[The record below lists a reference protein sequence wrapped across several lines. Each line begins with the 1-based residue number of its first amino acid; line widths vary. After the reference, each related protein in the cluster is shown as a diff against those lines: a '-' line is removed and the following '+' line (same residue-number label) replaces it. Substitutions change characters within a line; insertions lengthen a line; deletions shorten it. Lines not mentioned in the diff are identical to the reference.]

1 MGAEEI
7 EGDEKVKKYALFL
20 GCLIPQRLPSAEL
33 ATRKVFSS
41 LGLEIADMSGY
52 TCCPD
57 PILARLMDRKVALS
71 LSARNLSIAEKQGL
85 DVVVLCNG
93 CFETLWEANEALK
106 QEETA
111 GEINE
116 LLTKV
121 GRKYGGTIKVRHI
134 VEVLHEDVGVEAIKE
149 RVKKPLNLKLAV
161 HYGCHLFR
169 EEDGGDIWRKPRQF
183 EELVRATGAEVIR
196 CDLDQMCCGFPTSQ
210 VDEEFSL
217 KHNLLPKLKCYQ
229 HAGVDGVTVV
239 CPACNV
245 QFESG
250 QLELRRYGEKFSVP
264 CLHLVELLALAFSV
278 PAKELSLEFHR
289 SPVSQ
294 LAARIG

>member
-1 MGAEEI
+1 M
-7 EGDEKVKKYALFL
+7 KKYALFL

-41 LGLEIADMSGY
+41 LGLEAADMAGY

-57 PILARLMDRKVALS
+57 PIIARLMDRNVALS
-71 LSARNLSIAEKQGL
+71 LSARNLSIAEKLGL

-93 CFETLWEANEALK
+93 CFETLWEANEAMK
-106 QEETA
+106 RKETEI
-111 GEINE
+111 EINK
-116 LLTKV
+116 LLAKV
-121 GRKYGGTIKVRHI
+121 GRKYDATVKVRHV
-134 VEVLHEDVGVEAIKE
+134 VEVLHEDAGVEAIKKL
-149 RVKKPLNLKLAV
+149 VKKPLGLKLAV

-169 EEDGGDIWRKPRQF
+169 EEDGGDVWRKPKQF
-183 EELVRATGAEVIR
+183 EDLVRATGAEVVP
-196 CDLDQMCCGFPTSQ
+196 CELDQLCCGFPTSQ

-217 KHNLLPKLKCYQ
+217 KHNLLPKLECYQ
-229 HAGVDGVTVV
+229 RAGVDGVVVV

-250 QLELRRYGEKFSVP
+250 QLALRRCGAKFSIP
-264 CLHLVELLALAFSV
+264 CLHLVELLALAFGV